1 MGSDHEKQE
10 FDPNEKSRQLYYS
23 FMASVAK
30 FDELATLGSRLL
42 AGFQQGLDYIRRP
55 LFKKTSKLVD
65 QIVKENETMRLSAY
79 IEAGGRNGNDGAES
93 VSKLYTCHLRLM
105 DHLDRA
111 KDIVDELEG
120 FVHKITSEVQV
131 ATDNLYRLQLKDI
144 ELNDMTSQEESM
156 SGNQK
161 RDAMDYAALIAII
174 YSMVKQDYTMQE
186 KIVWS
191 LSLKSSSGELDSYCM
206 MWSLRPFID
215 EEVMHTA
222 WKIIK

>member
-30 FDELATLGSRLL
+30 FDELATLGSRLI

-55 LFKKTSKLVD
+55 SFKKTSKLVD

-93 VSKLYTCHLRLM
+93 VSKS
-105 DHLDRA
+105 

-144 ELNDMTSQEESM
+144 ELNDMTSQEESL

-174 YSMVKQDYTMQE
+174 YSMVKQDYTMQ
-186 KIVWS
+186 VT
-191 LSLKSSSGELDSYCM
+191 SSDRLGCCEISMSNTPTQ
-206 MWSLRPFID
+206 SF
-215 EEVMHTA
+215 VNFVV
-222 WKIIK
+222 